1 MLLRRVARPLL
12 AGIFI
17 QSGVAALRDPKTHA
31 DMAAPV
37 LDRVTAVAPVE
48 DPPDNVTLV
57 QIDAGVKIGA
67 GVLLA
72 IGKAPRLSS
81 VLLAATL
88 IPTTAAQHRFWETDD
103 PNQRAN
109 QQLHFTKNL
118 ALLGGLMLA
127 SADTEGK
134 PSLAWRARRARRTT
148 AATAELF
155 HRDITEGL
163 GTISGQLSERAGAL
177 GGDIA
182 EAASRA
188 GEQAG
193 TYGRDVAART
203 GERIAPVATKAVTK
217 AQERAL
223 TAQERAL
230 KAQERFVP
238 AATKAATKAQQKAQ
252 QRALKAQ
259 ERLIPAATR
268 AGERISER
276 AGQLFSDAETVGT
289 TAVDSALEQAR
300 RSKTV
305 KDARK
310 AAKKARKRA
319 AKRIDAASKQASKQL
334 DQASKQLELAGK
346 RASDEFDRAGRL
358 ASERIGRAG

>member
-37 LDRVTAVAPVE
+37 IDRVTAVAPVE

-72 IGKAPRLSS
+72 IGKAPRLSA
-81 VLLAATL
+81 VMLAATL
-88 IPTTAAQHRFWETDD
+88 VPTTAAQHRFWETED

-109 QQLHFTKNL
+109 QQLHFTKNM

-127 SADTEGK
+127 AADTEGK
-134 PSLAWRARRARRTT
+134 PSLAWRARRARRTS

-155 HRDITEGL
+155 HRDVTEGL
-163 GTISGQLSERAGAL
+163 GNLSGQLSERAGHL
-177 GGDIA
+177 TGELA
-182 EAASRA
+182 EAATRA
-188 GEQAG
+188 GSQAG
-193 TYGRDVAART
+193 TLGKEVATRT
-203 GERIAPVATKAVTK
+203 GERIAPVATKA
-217 AQERAL
+217 
-223 TAQERAL
+223 
-230 KAQERFVP
+230 
-238 AATKAATKAQQKAQ
+238 
-252 QRALKAQ
+252 Q
-259 ERLIPAATR
+259 ERLAPAAAR

-276 AGQLFSDAETVGT
+276 TGQLLSDAESAG
-289 TAVDSALEQAR
+289 ASAIDSALDQAR

-310 AAKKARKRA
+310 AARKARKRA

-334 DQASKQLELAGK
+334 DHATKQLELAGK
-346 RASDEFDRAGRL
+346 RASAELDKAGRI
-358 ASERIGRAG
+358 AAERLGRAG

>member
-81 VLLAATL
+81 VMLAATL

-193 TYGRDVAART
+193 TYGRDVATRT

-223 TAQERAL
+223 TAQER
-230 KAQERFVP
+230 FVP
-238 AATKAATKAQQKAQ
+238 AATKAATKAQLKAQ
-252 QRALKAQ
+252 ERALKAQ

-276 AGQLFSDAETVGT
+276 AGQLFSDAETVGA

>member
-17 QSGVAALRDPKTHA
+17 QSGIAALRDPKTHA

-37 LDRVTAVAPVE
+37 LDRVTAAAPVD

-67 GVLLA
+67 GTLLA
-72 IGKAPRLSS
+72 LGKAPRLSA
-81 VLLAATL
+81 VLLAATV

-103 PNQRAN
+103 PNQRAD

-127 SADTEGK
+127 AADTEGK
-134 PSLAWRARRARRTT
+134 PSLAWRARRAGRTS
-148 AATAELF
+148 AAAAELF
-155 HRDITEGL
+155 HRDVTDGL
-163 GTISGQLSERAGAL
+163 GHFSEHLSERAGQL
-177 GGDIA
+177 SGDLA
-182 EAASRA
+182 GAATRA
-188 GEQAG
+188 ADQAG
-193 TYGRDVAART
+193 TFGRDVAART
-203 GERIAPVATKAVTK
+203 GDR
-217 AQERAL
+217 L
-223 TAQERAL
+223 G
-230 KAQERFVP
+230 P
-238 AATKAATKAQQKAQ
+238 AATRAQDRLLPVAA
-252 QRALKAQ
+252 
-259 ERLIPAATR
+259 R

-276 AGQLFSDAETVGT
+276 TSQLLSDAETVG
-289 TAVDSALEQAR
+289 ASALESARDQAK

-319 AKRIDAASKQASKQL
+319 AKRIDAASKQAAKQL
-334 DQASKQLELAGK
+334 EQASKQMELAGK
-346 RASDEFDRAGRL
+346 RASSEFDRAGRL
-358 ASERIGRAG
+358 ASDRLGRTG

>member
-48 DPPDNVTLV
+48 DLPDNVTLV

-72 IGKAPRLSS
+72 LGKAPRLSA
-81 VLLAATL
+81 VMLAGTL

-103 PNQRAN
+103 PQQRAN

-127 SADTEGK
+127 AADTEGK
-134 PSLAWRARRARRTT
+134 PSLAWRARRAGRTT

-155 HRDITEGL
+155 HRDVTEGL
-163 GTISGQLSERAGAL
+163 GTLSGQISERAGQL
-177 GGDIA
+177 TGDLA
-182 EAASRA
+182 EAATRA
-188 GEQAG
+188 SGQAG
-193 TYGRDVAART
+193 TIGKDVATRT
-203 GERIAPVATKAVTK
+203 GERIAPVATKA
-217 AQERAL
+217 
-223 TAQERAL
+223 
-230 KAQERFVP
+230 
-238 AATKAATKAQQKAQ
+238 
-252 QRALKAQ
+252 Q
-259 ERLIPAATR
+259 ERLVPVAAR

-276 AGQLFSDAETVGT
+276 TGQLLSDAETVGA
-289 TAVDSALEQAR
+289 TAIESALEQAR

-334 DQASKQLELAGK
+334 EQASKQLEQAGK
-346 RASDEFDRAGRL
+346 KASAEFDRAGRL
-358 ASERIGRAG
+358 ASERLGRAS

>member
-1 MLLRRVARPLL
+1 
-12 AGIFI
+12 
-17 QSGVAALRDPKTHA
+17 
-31 DMAAPV
+31 V

-48 DPPDNVTLV
+48 NPPDNVTLV

-72 IGKAPRLSS
+72 LGKAPRLSA
-81 VLLAATL
+81 VMLAATV
-88 IPTTAAQHRFWETDD
+88 IPTTVVEHRFWETHD
-103 PNQRAN
+103 PDQRAN

-127 SADTEGK
+127 AADTEGK

-155 HRDITEGL
+155 HRDVTEGL
-163 GTISGQLSERAGAL
+163 GTLSGQLSERAGHL
-177 GGDIA
+177 TGDLA
-182 EAASRA
+182 EAATRA
-188 GEQAG
+188 GEHAG
-193 TYGRDVAART
+193 AFGKDVAART
-203 GERIAPVATKAVTK
+203 GERIAPVATKA
-217 AQERAL
+217 
-223 TAQERAL
+223 
-230 KAQERFVP
+230 
-238 AATKAATKAQQKAQ
+238 
-252 QRALKAQ
+252 Q
-259 ERLIPAATR
+259 ERLVPVAAR

-276 AGQLFSDAETVGT
+276 TGQLLSDAETVGA
-289 TAVDSALEQAR
+289 TAIESALEQAR

-334 DQASKQLELAGK
+334 EQASKQLEQAGK
-346 RASDEFDRAGRL
+346 KASAEFDRAGRL
-358 ASERIGRAG
+358 ASERLGRAS

>member
-17 QSGVAALRDPKTHA
+17 QSGIAALRDPKTHA

-81 VLLAATL
+81 VMLAATL

-109 QQLHFTKNL
+109 QQLHFTKNV

-134 PSLAWRARRARRTT
+134 PSLAWRARRAGRTS

-155 HRDITEGL
+155 HRDVTDGL
-163 GTISGQLSERAGAL
+163 GTLTEQLSERAGHL
-177 GGDIA
+177 SGELA
-182 EAASRA
+182 EAATRA
-188 GEQAG
+188 SGQAG
-193 TYGRDVAART
+193 TFGKDVVIRT
-203 GERIAPVATKAVTK
+203 GERIAPVATR
-217 AQERAL
+217 AQEKL
-223 TAQERAL
+223 L
-230 KAQERFVP
+230 PV
-238 AATKAATKAQQKAQ
+238 AA
-252 QRALKAQ
+252 
-259 ERLIPAATR
+259 R

-276 AGQLFSDAETVGT
+276 TGQLLSDAETVGI
-289 TAVDSALEQAR
+289 SALGSARDQAR

-310 AAKKARKRA
+310 AARKARKRA
-319 AKRIDAASKQASKQL
+319 AKRIDAATKQAGKQL
-334 DQASKQLELAGK
+334 EQAGKQLELASK
-346 RASDEFDRAGRL
+346 RASTEFDRAGRI
-358 ASERIGRAG
+358 ASDRLDRAR

>member
-17 QSGVAALRDPKTHA
+17 QSGYAALRDPKSHA

-37 LDRVTAVAPVE
+37 LDRVTAAAPIE
-48 DPPDNVTLV
+48 DPPDNVTLI

-81 VLLAATL
+81 VMLAATL

-127 SADTEGK
+127 AADTEGK
-134 PSLAWRARRARRTT
+134 PSLAWRARHAGRTS

-155 HRDITEGL
+155 HRDVTEGL
-163 GTISGQLSERAGAL
+163 GNLSDQLSERAGQL
-177 GGDIA
+177 TGDLA
-182 EAASRA
+182 EAATRA
-188 GEQAG
+188 GGQAG
-193 TYGRDVAART
+193 TFGKDVATRT
-203 GERIAPVATKAVTK
+203 SERIAPVATRAG
-217 AQERAL
+217 ERLA
-223 TAQERAL
+223 
-230 KAQERFVP
+230 P
-238 AATKAATKAQQKAQ
+238 AAA
-252 QRALKAQ
+252 
-259 ERLIPAATR
+259 R

-276 AGQLFSDAETVGT
+276 TGQLLSDAETVGA
-289 TAVDSALEQAR
+289 TALDQAR

-334 DQASKQLELAGK
+334 EHASKQLERASK
-346 RASDEFDRAGRL
+346 RASEELDRAGRL
-358 ASERIGRAG
+358 ASERLSRSA